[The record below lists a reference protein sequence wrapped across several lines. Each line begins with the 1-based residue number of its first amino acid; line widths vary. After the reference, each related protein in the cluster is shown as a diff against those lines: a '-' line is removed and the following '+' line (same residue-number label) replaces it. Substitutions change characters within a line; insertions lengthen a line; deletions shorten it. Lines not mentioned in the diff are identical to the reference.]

1 MPYGMG
7 TYGSRSLAVGGIAIV
22 NACRKIVAK
31 GKRVA
36 AKMLEVSEDEIDFK
50 DGEFVVA
57 KSNKKKTIE
66 HMANFPIF
74 FAPIDD
80 TLFVVTKPLSSIQ
93 KPAAINA
100 TNTPPI

>member
-1 MPYGMG
+1 MLVDVVHGDTDKGTFGMG

-50 DGEFVVA
+50 DGEF
-57 KSNKKKTIE
+57 
-66 HMANFPIF
+66 
-74 FAPIDD
+74 
-80 TLFVVTKPLSSIQ
+80 LVTNQIKRKQ
-93 KPAAINA
+93 
-100 TNTPPI
+100 